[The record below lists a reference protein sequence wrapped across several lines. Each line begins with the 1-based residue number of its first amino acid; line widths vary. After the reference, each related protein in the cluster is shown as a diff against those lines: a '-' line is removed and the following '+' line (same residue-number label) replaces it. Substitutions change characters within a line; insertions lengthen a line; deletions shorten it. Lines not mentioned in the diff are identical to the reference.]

1 MAKDMHT
8 DYEFDATGQSLG
20 RLASTVASILSGK
33 NDPGSRKNL
42 VPGVKVVIKNARHL
56 AVSEKKKR
64 EKIYG
69 RYTGYPGGLKHTSLS
84 QMATRS
90 GYSEVLRRA
99 VRGMLPR
106 NRLRVI
112 KMKNLVISE

>member
-1 MAKDMHT
+1 MNTNA

-33 NDPGSRKNL
+33 ADPKSRPNL
-42 VPGVKVVIKNARHL
+42 VSKVRVVIKNARHL

-64 EKIYG
+64 EKTYG
-69 RYTGYPGGLKHTSLS
+69 RYTGYPSGLKHASLS
-84 QMATRS
+84 QVVARK
-90 GYSEVLRRA
+90 GYGEALRRA

-106 NRLRVI
+106 NRLRAI